1 MLRKK
6 ALSTTIQAALL
17 AGLALPAADALA
29 AGDTVLMSVASDGA
43 QGNDGSYVPS
53 ISADG
58 RYMAFDSRSSNLV
71 TGDTNGTWDVFVHDR
86 QTRTTTR
93 VSLASGGAEGNHD
106 SEYPSIGAD
115 GRHVAFESDAD
126 NLVAGDTN
134 GNWDV
139 FVHDREARTTTRVSL
154 ASDGTQGNGGS
165 YSPSISADG
174 RYVAFRSRA
183 SNLVAG
189 DTNGNWDVFVHDR
202 QTRTTTRVSLASDG
216 TQGNDV
222 SRNPSISAD
231 GRYVAFQSD
240 ASNLVAGDING
251 ESDVF
256 VRDRQTRT
264 TTRISLASGGA
275 EGNGDSWN
283 PSISADGRYVAFY
296 SSASNLVAG
305 DINGEGD
312 IFVHDRRTR
321 TTTRVSLAS
330 DGTPGNGLSFFPL
343 ISADGRYVAFESNA
357 DNLVTGDTNG
367 DRDVFVHD
375 REARTTTRVSL
386 TSNGIQGNGASI
398 SSSISADGRHVAFQ
412 SRASDLVAGDGNG
425 SWDVFV
431 RDRALLKT
439 TRADVA
445 VSQAAPAGPVPKG
458 SPFSYTVTV
467 KNHGPNAAN
476 GVSLIDLIPQRG
488 ATLQSIRPSQG
499 SCKKSKVAVCR
510 LGKLAAGQS
519 ATVTVN
525 LKATLAK
532 GSVTNRVRVNAPP
545 QDPKPANNG
554 GNRTV
559 KLAAP

>member
-6 ALSTTIQAALL
+6 ALSTAIQAALL
-17 AGLALPAADALA
+17 AGLALPAAGTLA
-29 AGDTVLMSVASDGA
+29 AGETVRVSVAPDGA
-43 QGNDGSYVPS
+43 EGNDMSLSPS

-58 RYMAFDSRSSNLV
+58 RY
-71 TGDTNGTWDVFVHDR
+71 
-86 QTRTTTR
+86 
-93 VSLASGGAEGNHD
+93 
-106 SEYPSIGAD
+106 
-115 GRHVAFESDAD
+115 VAFESDAT

-134 GNWDV
+134 RRWDI
-139 FVHDREARTTTRVSL
+139 FVHDRQTRTTTRVSL

-216 TQGNDV
+216 AEGNDDSYSPSISANGRYVAFHSYASNLGAGDTNGKWDVFIHDRETRTTTRVSLASDGTQGNDE
-222 SRNPSISAD
+222 SWSPAISAD
-231 GRYVAFQSD
+231 GRYVAFESD
-240 ASNLVAGDING
+240 AANLVAGDTNGKSDVFVRDRETRTTTRVSLASDGTEGNDDSFSSSISADGRHVAFRSQASNLVAGD
-251 ESDVF
+251 
-256 VRDRQTRT
+256 T
-264 TTRISLASGGA
+264 
-275 EGNGDSWN
+275 
-283 PSISADGRYVAFY
+283 
-296 SSASNLVAG
+296 
-305 DINGEGD
+305 NGEGD
-312 IFVHDRRTR
+312 IFVHDRQTR

-330 DGTPGNGLSFFPL
+330 DGTPGNGASYGPS
-343 ISADGRYVAFESNA
+343 ISADGRYVAFYSRA
-357 DNLVTGDTNG
+357 SNLVAGDTNG
-367 DRDVFVHD
+367 SWDAFVRD

-386 TSNGIQGNGASI
+386 TSDGTQGNGASFP
-398 SSSISADGRHVAFQ
+398 SSISADGRHVAFH
-412 SRASDLVAGDGNG
+412 SNADNLVAGDTNG
-425 SWDVFV
+425 RNDVFV
-431 RDRALLKT
+431 RDRALIKT